1 MTDYPT
7 SEPSSSPRAVRED
20 DVERAAL
27 EWFAGLGWQI
37 MHGSYLGPDGPKDAQ
52 GRGPRK
58 DWREVVIRPRLLAA
72 LAKLNP
78 DLPQSALDQAARQII
93 ADESQDPLE
102 NNRRFLRLLRAG
114 VDIEVRDGPQ
124 ARTLK
129 ARLIDTG
136 DPTANDFLAVQ
147 QFTILGV
154 DERRPDLIAFVNGL
168 PLAVIELKDPATA
181 TATLR
186 TAFNQL
192 QTYRERIPALFR
204 FNAAL
209 IISDGLDARIGSLT
223 SGMDRFAPWRTIDGR
238 SPSTALDLETLIK
251 GVFDKS
257 HFVDL
262 ACHYQAWEVV
272 DGAAKAKKLAGYHQ
286 FHAVRKAMAATE
298 RAAAPEGD
306 RKAGVIWH
314 TQGSGKSFT
323 MALFA
328 SRLEQSRALNNPTVV
343 VVTDRNDL
351 DDQLFDAFCE
361 HPDIFVST
369 PETVDSRDEL
379 RSKLARAS
387 GGIVFTTMQK
397 FALIAGESAF
407 PTLTDRRNIVVIA
420 DEAHRTQYGFG
431 SRVSVKDDAAALTSG
446 GHAQHLRD
454 ALPGAAFIG
463 FTGTPVETRDRNTP
477 AVFGDYIDT
486 YDIAQAVH
494 DGATVPIYYT
504 ARLAQLRFSDEE
516 KTRID
521 AEVEALL
528 EAEDTDERERSKGR
542 WSRLEALIGAPDRAR
557 LVAEDVVAHFEQ
569 RQEAMGGG
577 KAMLVCM
584 SRRICVALYDAIA
597 ALRPDWVGADD
608 KIGLMKVVMTGAA
621 GDPGE
626 FRPHIRNKK
635 ALRGLAEHFKEPSSP
650 FKLVIVRDMWL
661 TGFDAPC
668 LHTLYVDKPMRGH
681 GLMQAIARVN
691 RVFGDK
697 PGGLVVDYLGIGAE
711 LKAALAAY
719 SARDQDSAGIDQAAA
734 LRELVSV
741 YEATGDFFN
750 GLPWQDFFAASSIR
764 KLEVLRNA
772 VDYALSLENGR
783 SRFLDLAAKLATA
796 FALAA
801 GTPKAAELRDHVA
814 FFIAVRAN
822 LIKHTGGGKDPE
834 DIDHE
839 LNQLVSRA
847 VLADGILDVFK
858 TAGLERADISLLS
871 DEFLAD
877 VQGIEQKN
885 LAIEALRKLLA
896 GAVKARQS
904 RNVVEARRFS
914 ERLETA
920 MARYHN
926 RAVDSLQVI
935 QELIE
940 LAKEMR
946 ASTKRG
952 DELGLSDDEL
962 AFYDALAD
970 NRSAVDLLGN
980 DTLRVLAQEIAK
992 RVRATVSV
1000 DWTQRE
1006 SVRALMRVEVKRLLR
1021 QFGYPPDLEPQAIE
1035 LVLEQAR
1042 RVAVGG

>member
-1 MTDYPT
+1 MSDVHYPT
-7 SEPSSSPRAVRED
+7 RDEGPGRAVRED

-27 EWFAGLGWQI
+27 AWFEALGWRVL
-37 MHGSYLGPDGPKDAQ
+37 HGSYLAPDGP
-52 GRGPRK
+52 GEPRK
-58 DWREVVIRPRLLAA
+58 DWREVVLRSPLADA
-72 LAKLNP
+72 LARLNP
-78 DLPQSALDQAARQII
+78 GLPQSALDQAARQII

-102 NNRRFLRLLRAG
+102 NNRRFLKLLCDG
-114 VDIEVRDGPQ
+114 VDVEVREGNA

-129 ARLIDTG
+129 ARLVDTAN
-136 DPTANDFLAVQ
+136 PLENDFLAVQ

-154 DERRPDLIAFVNGL
+154 DERRPDIIAFVNGL
-168 PLAVIELKDPATA
+168 PLAVLELKDPANA
-181 TATLR
+181 GATLR
-186 TAFNQL
+186 SAYNQL
-192 QTYRERIPALFR
+192 QTYRARIPALFR

-209 IISDGLDARIGSLT
+209 VISDGLDAKIGSLT
-223 SGMDRFAPWRTIDGR
+223 AGLDRFAPWRTIDGA
-238 SPSTALDLETLIK
+238 SPSTALDLEALVR
-251 GVFDKS
+251 GVFDKAL
-257 HFVDL
+257 FVDL
-262 ACHYQAWEVV
+262 ACFYQAYEVI

-286 FHAVRKAMAATE
+286 FHAVRKALAATT
-298 RAAAPEGD
+298 RAASPSGD

-328 SRLEQSRALNNPTVV
+328 SRLEQAAPLDNPTVV

-351 DDQLFDAFCE
+351 DDQLFDAFTE
-361 HPDIFVST
+361 HPDLFVST
-369 PETVDSRDEL
+369 PETVENREEL
-379 RSKLARAS
+379 RAKLARAS
-387 GGIVFTTMQK
+387 GGIIFTTMQK
-397 FALIAGESAF
+397 FALAAGETEF
-407 PTLTDRRNIVVIA
+407 PQLTDRRNVVVIA

-431 SRVSVKDDAAALTSG
+431 SRVNVTDQAASLTSG
-446 GHAQHLRD
+446 GFAQHLRN
-454 ALPGAAFIG
+454 ALPNAAFIG
-463 FTGTPVETRDRNTP
+463 FTGTPVETKDRNTP

-494 DGATVPIYYT
+494 DGATVPISYT
-504 ARLAQLRFSDEE
+504 ARLAQLRLAENGGL
-516 KTRID
+516 D

-528 EAEDTDERERSKGR
+528 EAEDVDDRERSRAR
-542 WSRLEALIGAPDRAR
+542 WSRLEALIGAPERVELIAR
-557 LVAEDVVAHFEQ
+557 DVVSHFEQ

-577 KAMLVCM
+577 KAMIVCM
-584 SRRICVALYDAIA
+584 SRRICVALYQAIA
-597 ALRPDWVGADD
+597 ALRPDWIGEADTEGA
-608 KIGLMKVVMTGAA
+608 LKVVMTGAA
-621 GDPGE
+621 GDPAE
-626 FRPHIRNKK
+626 FQPHIRNKK
-635 ALRGLAEHFKEPSSP
+635 RLRVLAEHFKKADSP

-697 PGGLVVDYLGIGAE
+697 PGGLVVDFLGIGAE

-719 SARDQDSAGIDQAAA
+719 SARDQKSVGVDQDAAV
-734 LRELVSV
+734 RELVST
-741 YEATGDFFN
+741 YEAIVDFFN
-750 GLPWQDFFAASSIR
+750 GLPWRDFFSANAGG
-764 KLEVLRNA
+764 KLNVLRDA
-772 VDYALSLENGR
+772 VDYTLSLENGR
-783 SRFLDLAAKLATA
+783 SRFLDLAARLATA

-801 GTPKAAELRDHVA
+801 GTAKAAELRDHVA
-814 FFIAVRAN
+814 LFVAVRAN
-822 LIKHTGGGKDPE
+822 LIKHTGGGKDPGE
-834 DIDHE
+834 IDHE

-858 TAGLERADISLLS
+858 AAGLERADISLLS

-896 GAVKARQS
+896 GAVKARQAH
-904 RNVVEARRFS
+904 NIVEARRFS
-914 ERLETA
+914 ERLEDA

-946 ASTKRG
+946 EAAMRG
-952 DELGLSDDEL
+952 VNLGLSDDEL

-980 DTLRVLAQEIAK
+980 DTLRVLAQAIAK

-1021 QFGYPPDLEPQAIE
+1021 QFGYPPDLEPKAIE

-1042 RVAVGG
+1042 RVAVG

>member
-1 MTDYPT
+1 MTSYPT
-7 SEPSSSPRAVRED
+7 SGTESTNRAVRED

-27 EWFAGLGWQI
+27 EWFAGLGWQTL
-37 MHGSYLGPDGPKDAQ
+37 HGSYLGPDGPQ
-52 GRGPRK
+52 QNGQEPRA
-58 DWREVVIRPRLLAA
+58 DWRAVVLRRRLMAA

-78 DLPQSALDQAARQII
+78 GLPQSALEQAVRQII

-102 NNRRFLRLLRAG
+102 NNRRFLKLLRDG
-114 VDIEVRDGPQ
+114 VDVEVRDGNS

-129 ARLIDTG
+129 ARLIDAA
-136 DPTANDFLAVQ
+136 DPLANDFLAVQ
-147 QFTILGV
+147 QFTIVGV
-154 DERRPDLIAFVNGL
+154 DERRPDIIAFVNGL
-168 PLAVIELKDPATA
+168 PLAVLELKDPANA
-181 TATLR
+181 GATLR
-186 TAFNQL
+186 SAYNQL
-192 QTYRERIPALFR
+192 QTYRARIPALFR

-209 IISDGLDARIGSLT
+209 VISDGLDAKIGSLT
-223 SGMDRFAPWRTIDGR
+223 AGLDRFSPWRTIDGAA
-238 SPSTALDLETLIK
+238 PSIALDLETLVR
-251 GVFDKS
+251 GVFDKA
-257 HFVDL
+257 HFVEL
-262 ACHYQAWEVV
+262 ACFYQAYEIT

-286 FHAVRKAMAATE
+286 FHAVRKALAATE
-298 RAAAPEGD
+298 RAASPSGD

-328 SRLEQSRALNNPTVV
+328 SRLEEAAGLDNPTVV

-351 DDQLFDAFCE
+351 DDQLFDTFAE
-361 HPDIFVST
+361 HPDLFVSP
-369 PETVDSRDEL
+369 PEAVENRDDL
-379 RSKLARAS
+379 RAKLARAS
-387 GGIVFTTMQK
+387 GGIIFTTMQK
-397 FALIAGESAF
+397 FALAAGETEF
-407 PTLTDRRNIVVIA
+407 PRLTERRNVVVIA

-431 SRVSVKDDAAALTSG
+431 SRVSVSESAASLTSG
-446 GHAQHLRD
+446 GFAQHLRNG
-454 ALPGAAFIG
+454 LPNAAFIG
-463 FTGTPVETRDRNTP
+463 FTGTPVETKDRNTP

-494 DGATVPIYYT
+494 DGATVPISYT
-504 ARLAQLRFSDEE
+504 ARLAQLRFADDE
-516 KTRID
+516 KSRID
-521 AEVEALL
+521 AEVDALL
-528 EAEDTDERERSKGR
+528 EAEDSDDRERSKGR
-542 WSRLEALIGAPDRAR
+542 WSRLEALIGAPDRVQ
-557 LVAEDVVAHFEQ
+557 LVAQDVVSHFEQ

-577 KAMLVCM
+577 KAMIVCM
-584 SRRICVALYDAIA
+584 SRRICVALYQAIA
-597 ALRPDWVGADD
+597 ALRPNWVTDDDMAGA
-608 KIGLMKVVMTGAA
+608 LKVVMTGAA
-621 GDPGE
+621 GDPAE
-626 FRPHIRNKK
+626 FQPHIRNKK
-635 ALRGLAEHFKEPSSP
+635 RLRALAEHFKAAESP

-719 SARDQDSAGIDQAAA
+719 SARDKESVGVDQDAAV
-734 LRELVSV
+734 RELVST
-741 YEATGDFFN
+741 YEAIVDFFN
-750 GLPWQDFFAASSIR
+750 GLPWQDFFSANSVG
-764 KLEVLRNA
+764 KLNVLRNA

-783 SRFLDLAAKLATA
+783 SRFLDLAARLATA

-801 GTPKAAELRDHVA
+801 GTAKAAELRDHVA
-814 FFIAVRAN
+814 LFIAVRAN
-822 LIKHTGGGKDPE
+822 LIKHTGGGKDPD

-858 TAGLERADISLLS
+858 AAGLERADISLLS

-896 GAVKARQS
+896 GAVKARQAH
-904 RNVVEARRFS
+904 NVVEARRFS
-914 ERLETA
+914 ERLEDA

-946 ASTKRG
+946 EAGKRG
-952 DELGLSDDEL
+952 VDLGLSEDEL

-1006 SVRALMRVEVKRLLR
+1006 SVRAMMRVEVKRLLR

-1042 RVAVGG
+1042 RVAATA

>member
-1 MTDYPT
+1 MTNYLT
-7 SEPSSSPRAVRED
+7 EGQSGRVVRED

-27 EWFAGLGWQI
+27 EWFARLGWQTL
-37 MHGSYLGPDGPKDAQ
+37 HGSYLGPDGPQ
-52 GRGPRK
+52 QNGQEPRA
-58 DWREVVIRPRLLAA
+58 DWRGVVLRPRLMAA

-78 DLPQSALDQAARQII
+78 GLPQSALEQAARQII

-102 NNRRFLRLLRAG
+102 NNRRFLKLLRDG
-114 VDIEVRDGPQ
+114 VDVEVRDGNS

-129 ARLIDTG
+129 ARLIDAA
-136 DPTANDFLAVQ
+136 DPIANDFLAVQ
-147 QFTILGV
+147 QFTIVGV
-154 DERRPDLIAFVNGL
+154 DERRPDIIAFVNGL
-168 PLAVIELKDPATA
+168 PLAVLELKDPANA
-181 TATLR
+181 GATLR
-186 TAFNQL
+186 SAYNQL
-192 QTYRERIPALFR
+192 QTYRTRIPALFR

-209 IISDGLDARIGSLT
+209 VISDGLDAKIGALT
-223 SGMDRFAPWRTIDGR
+223 AGLDRFSPWRTVNGAE
-238 SPSTALDLETLIK
+238 PSTALDLETLVR
-251 GVFDKS
+251 GVFDKA
-257 HFVDL
+257 HFVEL
-262 ACHYQAWEVV
+262 ACFYQAYEIT

-286 FHAVRKAMAATE
+286 FHAVRKALAATT
-298 RAAAPEGD
+298 RAASPSGD

-328 SRLEQSRALNNPTVV
+328 SRLEQAAGLDNPTVV
-343 VVTDRNDL
+343 IVTDRNDL
-351 DDQLFDAFCE
+351 DDQLFDTFAA
-361 HPDIFVST
+361 HPDLFVSA
-369 PETVDSRDEL
+369 PETVENRDDL
-379 RSKLARAS
+379 RAKLVRTS
-387 GGIVFTTMQK
+387 GGIIFTTMQK
-397 FALIAGESAF
+397 FALGAGETEF
-407 PTLTDRRNIVVIA
+407 PQLTDRRNVVVIA

-431 SRVSVKDDAAALTSG
+431 SRVSVNDQAASLTSG
-446 GHAQHLRD
+446 GFAQHLRN
-454 ALPGAAFIG
+454 ALPNAAFIG
-463 FTGTPVETRDRNTP
+463 FTGTPVETKDRNTP

-494 DGATVPIYYT
+494 DGATVPISYT
-504 ARLAQLRFSDEE
+504 ARLAQLRFSDDE
-516 KTRID
+516 KSRID
-521 AEVEALL
+521 AEVDALL
-528 EAEDTDERERSKGR
+528 EAEDSDDRERSKGR
-542 WSRLEALIGAPDRAR
+542 WSRLEALIGAPDRVQLIAK
-557 LVAEDVVAHFEQ
+557 DVVAHFEQ

-577 KAMLVCM
+577 KAMIVCM
-584 SRRICVALYDAIA
+584 SRRICVALYQAIA
-597 ALRPDWVGADD
+597 ALRSDWVADD
-608 KIGLMKVVMTGAA
+608 DVQGALKVVMTGAA
-621 GDPGE
+621 VDPPE
-626 FRPHIRNKK
+626 FQPHIRNKK
-635 ALRGLAEHFKEPSSP
+635 RLRALAEHFKAAESP

-719 SARDQDSAGIDQAAA
+719 SARDQDSVGVDQDAAV
-734 LRELVSV
+734 RELIST
-741 YEATGDFFN
+741 YEAIVDFFN
-750 GLPWQDFFAASSIR
+750 GLPWQDFFSANSVG
-764 KLEVLRNA
+764 KLNVLRNA

-783 SRFLDLAAKLATA
+783 SRFLDLAARLATA

-801 GTPKAAELRDHVA
+801 GTAKAAELRDHVA
-814 FFIAVRAN
+814 LFIAVRAN

-858 TAGLERADISLLS
+858 AAGLERADISLLS

-877 VQGIEQKN
+877 VQGIDQKN

-896 GAVKARQS
+896 GAVKARQAH
-904 RNVVEARRFS
+904 NVVEARRFS
-914 ERLETA
+914 ERLEDA

-946 ASTKRG
+946 EASKRG
-952 DELGLSDDEL
+952 VDLGLSEDEL

-980 DTLRVLAQEIAK
+980 ETLRVLAQEIAK

-1006 SVRALMRVEVKRLLR
+1006 SVRAMMRVEVKRLLR

-1042 RVAVGG
+1042 RVAATA